1 MAFTATTSTSASAW
15 RPDLYTF
22 DAATA
27 LPDAAILNHSTVSG
41 EIKGDAPSLRVA
53 YAVDDSADF
62 VAEGGEINEAAPD
75 LNEALIYSRKFA
87 QLIRISREQ
96 YAQDGTADELARSVA
111 RAMTTKADA
120 AFLAQ
125 PAPISPVTAPAAGL
139 VHTAGAA
146 AAVVT
151 ADLDP
156 LIDLEAAVSVNG
168 AAPTVWL
175 LAPDVWAALRKMK
188 TQTGAST
195 ALLGAGTDQAE
206 ARLLSIPVVVNA
218 QVPTGTGLLAD
229 KAAIISAVSTLEIAT
244 DQAPYFASDSIAVR
258 ATMRTGHTLPR
269 PNRLG
274 VFYIDTIHPRWTV
287 TLAAETP
294 GTPIAGAF
302 VLEWRNAYT
311 APLAHNA
318 TAATVKA
325 ALVALGGGYTA
336 DDWTVTGSAG
346 GPYTITAPGGGALT
360 GDGTGLTDEDGLT
373 TGSIAITR

>member
-15 RPDLYTF
+15 RPDLYSF
-22 DAATA
+22 APAAV
-27 LPDAAILNHSTVSG
+27 LPDAVLLNHSFVAG

-53 YAVDDSADF
+53 YAVDDSAQF
-62 VAEGGEINEAAPD
+62 VAEGDEITEAAPE

-87 QLIRISREQ
+87 QLLRISREQ
-96 YAQDGTADELARSVA
+96 YSQDGTAEELARSVA

-125 PAPISPVTAPAAGL
+125 PAPISPAAAPAAGL
-139 VHTAGAA
+139 VHVAGSA

-151 ADLDP
+151 SDLDP
-156 LIDLEAAVSVNG
+156 LIDLEAAVRVNG
-168 AAPTVWL
+168 AAPTAWL
-175 LAPDVWAALRKMK
+175 LSPDVWAALRKVK
-188 TQTGAST
+188 TQTGSAVG
-195 ALLGAGTDQAE
+195 LLGAGTDQAE

-218 QVPTGTGLLAD
+218 QVPTGTGLLVD
-229 KAAIISAVSTLEIAT
+229 KTAIISAVSTLEIAT
-244 DQAPYFASDSIAVR
+244 DAAPYFSSDCVAVR

-274 VFYIDTIHPRWTV
+274 IFYVDTIKPRWTV
-287 TLAAETP
+287 AIAPETP
-294 GTPIAGAF
+294 STPITGTF

-311 APLAHNA
+311 PALAHNA
-318 TAATVKA
+318 TAATLKA

-336 DDWTVTGSAG
+336 DNWTVTGSAG

-360 GDGTGLTDEDGLT
+360 GDGSGLTGGT
-373 TGSIAITR
+373 IAITL